1 MVTSINH
8 TNRQLLDTMNKLYW
22 IVCEYKDAT
31 LFEGRF
37 QGRTRGAAIKFLKT
51 SLGRSSLKGLVFT
64 ISEIP
69 VHLIREIVAEML
81 GISLD
86 SIGAGVLPAVG
97 VQPINALAELPGT
110 NDDDQLVAGSGK
122 PAILN
127 GPTAVKGSEGFKPSR
142 TNMRKV
148 GNPGLGDDF
157 WSEVHA
163 FWKKCRSIRDTS
175 IKFGLSQNSVKTRA
189 RRDGW
194 RKEVPPAS
202 STA

>member
-1 MVTSINH
+1 VVISINH

-22 IVCEYKDAT
+22 IVCENMDAT

-51 SLGRSSLKGLVFT
+51 ALGRSSLKGLVFT

-81 GISLD
+81 SMPLD
-86 SIGAGVLPAVG
+86 NIGAGVIPAAS
-97 VQPINALAELPGT
+97 VQPINAPAELPCT
-110 NDDDQLVAGSGK
+110 NGDDQLIAGGGK
-122 PAILN
+122 PALSS
-127 GPTAVKGSEGFKPSR
+127 GPTAVLGSVGFKPRR

-157 WSEVHA
+157 W
-163 FWKKCRSIRDTS
+163 KKVQTHWNQCRSIRDTS

-189 RRDGW
+189 RREGW
-194 RKEVPPAS
+194 RKDIPPA
-202 STA
+202 

>member
-1 MVTSINH
+1 
-8 TNRQLLDTMNKLYW
+8 MNKLYW
-22 IVCEYKDAT
+22 IVCENMDAT

-51 SLGRSSLKGLVFT
+51 ALGRSSLKGLVFT

-81 GISLD
+81 SIPFD
-86 SIGAGVLPAVG
+86 NIGAGVLPAVS
-97 VQPINALAELPGT
+97 VKPINAPAELTCT
-110 NDDDQLVAGSGK
+110 NGDDQLIAGGGK
-122 PAILN
+122 PALPS
-127 GPTAVKGSEGFKPSR
+127 GPTAVVGSVGFKPRR

-157 WSEVHA
+157 WKKVQTH
-163 FWKKCRSIRDTS
+163 WNKCRSIRDTS

-189 RRDGW
+189 RREGW
-194 RKEVPPAS
+194 RNDIPPA
-202 STA
+202 

>member
-1 MVTSINH
+1 
-8 TNRQLLDTMNKLYW
+8 MNKLYW
-22 IVCEYKDAT
+22 IVCENMDAT

-81 GISLD
+81 GMPLD
-86 SIGAGVLPAVG
+86 NIGAGVVPAAS
-97 VQPINALAELPGT
+97 VQPFNVPAELLNT
-110 NDDDQLVAGSGK
+110 NGDDQLIAGSRK
-122 PAILN
+122 PALQS
-127 GPTAVKGSEGFKPSR
+127 GKTAFVGSVGFKPRR

-157 WSEVHA
+157 WSKVHA
-163 FWKKCRSIRDTS
+163 FWKKCRSIKETAIEFRIS
-175 IKFGLSQNSVKTRA
+175 ENSVKTRA
-189 RRDGW
+189 RREGW
-194 RKEVPPAS
+194 QKDAPPA
-202 STA
+202 